1 MRKIS
6 DLYAGHHSWLKG
18 WLRKRMGDS
27 DTAADLAQDT
37 FVRVLSKPPQGD
49 LQEPRA
55 YLTVIAKGLVSN
67 WYRRRAIENA
77 YIEELAS
84 RPEAY
89 SVSPEERA
97 LMLEALFEIDAML
110 DKLPAKAR
118 EAFLLSQL
126 DELPYSE
133 IAQRLNIS
141 LSTVKRYIVLGFA
154 QCLASMA

>member
-77 YIEELAS
+77 YLEELAS

-89 SVSPEERA
+89 SVSPEDRA

>member
-77 YIEELAS
+77 YIDELAS

>member
-37 FVRVLSKPPQGD
+37 FVRVLSKPPEGD
-49 LQEPRA
+49 LAEPRA

-77 YIEELAS
+77 YLEELAS

-110 DKLPAKAR
+110 EKLPAKAR

-126 DELPYSE
+126 EELPYSE

-154 QCLASMA
+154 QCLATMA